1 MERAPRTGWPA
12 LDSMLMAWGSLLTV
26 AQSLGVGAL
35 NAYLGVAVGVAT
47 LVLLVYRILL
57 AHEEYTDLDG

>member
-1 MERAPRTGWPA
+1 
-12 LDSMLMAWGSLLTV
+12 MLMAWGSLLTV